1 MANYM
6 ITTYG
11 CQMNVH
17 DSEKIAGI
25 LEGKGYMPTISKEN
39 ADIIVFNT
47 CCIRDSA
54 EQKALNHI
62 GQLRKF
68 KKANPELIIA
78 VVGCMS
84 QQQGYAEMFKQKYPY
99 VDIVLGTRNVSEL
112 SRILDSY
119 KEKRAKFRSNDL
131 LEEFLNID
139 ETMPSVRT
147 SYPNAWI
154 NIIYGCNNFCSY
166 CIVPHVRGREL
177 SRSMDKILSEV
188 KECVDGGFKEI
199 TLLGQNVNS
208 YGKDLNDGTSF
219 AKLLKE
225 IDKIEGKFRIRFMT
239 SHPKDLNEEIVG
251 IIANSKNICKNI
263 HLPVQAGSDITLK
276 AMNRRYDSRHYL
288 SLIEM
293 IRKKMPQCGIT
304 SDVMVGFPTETEED
318 FLDTLNLVKTAKFST
333 AFTFVFSPRKGTEAE
348 KMPQIE
354 ESVKKDR
361 IMRLVALQNS
371 ITREESKKYLNKE
384 FEVLVEGEGKEDGIV
399 CGRTDSGRLVSFQGE
414 KENIGEFVTVKVTAA
429 RTASLFGEIVASKI
443 K

>member
-25 LEGKGYMPTISKEN
+25 LEGKGYMSTISKEN

-177 SRSMDKILSEV
+177 SRSMEKILSEV

-239 SHPKDLNEEIVG
+239 SHPKDLNEEIVD

-263 HLPVQAGSDITLK
+263 HLPVQAGSDSTLK

-318 FLDTLNLVKTAKFST
+318 FLDTLNLVKAAKFST

-348 KMPQIE
+348 KMPQID
-354 ESVKKDR
+354 ESIKKDR

-384 FEVLVEGEGKEDGIV
+384 FEVLVEGEGKENGIV

-414 KENIGEFVTVKVTAA
+414 KEIIGEFVTVKVTAA
-429 RTASLFGEIVASKI
+429 RTASLFGEIVTK
-443 K
+443 